1 MSACIWNV
9 TPGALRVHR
18 HAVGNAKLEGLVTQL
33 NLTGNKY
40 NIVLVRWP
48 FAKRQ
53 ICVY

>member
-1 MSACIWNV
+1 MSALIWNI
-9 TPGALRVHR
+9 TSGALRVHR

-48 FAKRQ
+48 FAKHEFS
-53 ICVY
+53 VY